1 MFSIVQK
8 VIKGMVISLGFLL
21 PGVSGGALAA
31 ILGVYERLISF
42 LANIK
47 LNFKS
52 NVLFFL
58 PIGVGGLLG
67 IALFS
72 YSIEFLLE
80 HYEIPTLWGFS
91 GGVLGTIPSLLND
104 TKQSAPRNRLKWGWI
119 IGAFIISFLLVYS
132 MSRFTGNM
140 SVGFISYLLAG
151 ALIAL
156 GVLLPGLSPSSILL
170 CLGVYTP
177 MLNGF
182 KAFDLL
188 GTFFPIMIGGGVTM
202 ILLSK
207 GMNYLLLHYR
217 SYIYYCIIGSVLSS
231 TLLILLPSGNA
242 YEGIS
247 YANVTGMEIVITALV
262 FVLGILFGLWMVKLE
277 KDYKE

>member
-1 MFSIVQK
+1 MSKIDM
-8 VIKGMVISLGFLL
+8 ITPI
-21 PGVSGGALAA
+21 
-31 ILGVYERLISF
+31 GVYERLISF

-72 YSIEFLLE
+72 YPIEFLLE

-104 TKQSAPRNRLKWGWI
+104 TKQSTPKNRLKWGW
-119 IGAFIISFLLVYS
+119 
-132 MSRFTGNM
+132 
-140 SVGFISYLLAG
+140 
-151 ALIAL
+151 
-156 GVLLPGLSPSSILL
+156 
-170 CLGVYTP
+170 
-177 MLNGF
+177 
-182 KAFDLL
+182 
-188 GTFFPIMIGGGVTM
+188 
-202 ILLSK
+202 
-207 GMNYLLLHYR
+207 
-217 SYIYYCIIGSVLSS
+217 IIGSVLSS